1 MISTMR
7 KQAAPFFYN
16 DAAAAGFLTL
26 FSTIFLKN
34 VLVKDLAAFFSKS
47 FFADSA
53 VAQAESEDQG
63 PSTSLRIDRPTGKI
77 AEK

>member
-16 DAAAAGFLTL
+16 DAAAGFLTL

-53 VAQAESEDQG
+53 VAQAESEDQV
-63 PSTSLRIDRPTGKI
+63 LLL
-77 AEK
+77 E